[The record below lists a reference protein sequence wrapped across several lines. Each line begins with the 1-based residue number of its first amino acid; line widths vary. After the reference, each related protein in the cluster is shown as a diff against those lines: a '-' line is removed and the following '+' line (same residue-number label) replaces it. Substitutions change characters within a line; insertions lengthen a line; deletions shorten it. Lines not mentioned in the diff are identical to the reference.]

1 LAKLYDQEKENSHI
15 PHSTQIKPPKH
26 RCSEDGIT
34 HTHLFSLDNP
44 SDASV
49 EDSSHEPPEA
59 TNFLEPLTKLIKNFK
74 EVSSANKTP
83 AQF

>member
-1 LAKLYDQEKENSHI
+1 MIQKKENPHI

-26 RCSEDGIT
+26 RCSEDGIA
-34 HTHLFSLDNP
+34 HLFSLDNP

-49 EDSSHEPPEA
+49 EDSSHEPPET

-74 EVSSANKTP
+74 EVSSANQMP
-83 AQF
+83 SQF